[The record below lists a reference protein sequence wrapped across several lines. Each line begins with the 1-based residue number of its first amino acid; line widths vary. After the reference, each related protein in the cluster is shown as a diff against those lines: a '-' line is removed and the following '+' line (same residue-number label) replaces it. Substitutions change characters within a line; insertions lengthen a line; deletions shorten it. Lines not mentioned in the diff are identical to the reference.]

1 MTFQPVLLVQSSNNG
16 MCKKIYDS
24 VKINNSK
31 RNSYDLIIKLFP
43 VFRIQSMEPF
53 PDKQKLLM
61 TENY

>member
-24 VKINNSK
+24 VKINNYK

-43 VFRIQSMEPF
+43 VFRIQS
-53 PDKQKLLM
+53 
-61 TENY
+61 NI